1 MENKINN
8 NCDGRG
14 CRVYIR
20 PFDRRVNPVFAEMYA
35 KRYDFQKMVS
45 FAYLFLDKV
54 VEKERQMEKKF
65 S

>member
-20 PFDRRVNPVFAEMYA
+20 PFDRRIKPVYSKVSS
-35 KRYDFQKMVS
+35 KRHDIQKMVS
-45 FAYLFLDKV
+45 SPYLFLDKV
-54 VEKERQMEKKF
+54 VAKKR
-65 S
+65 

>member
-20 PFDRRVNPVFAEMYA
+20 PFDRRIDPILA
-35 KRYDFQKMVS
+35 KVLPKGYDIQKMVS
-45 FAYLFLDKV
+45 SPYLFLDKV
-54 VEKERQMEKKF
+54 VEKKR
-65 S
+65 